1 MKISAKIDYACRAL
15 IELSLHWPNNTP
27 MQINTIAQN
36 QQIPTKFLT
45 QILLN
50 LKQIG
55 YVQSVRGKRGGYLLS
70 KAPQKIWLSK
80 LVESFSGI
88 GYSSAENK
96 QNGNSDH
103 TMDLIWNEIDETVLK
118 AMGEFNF
125 ETICDRKR
133 SRDRAFTFQI

>member
-1 MKISAKIDYACRAL
+1 
-15 IELSLHWPNNTP
+15 

-50 LKQIG
+50 LKQVG
-55 YVQSVRGKRGGYLLS
+55 YVRSVRGKRGGYLLS
-70 KAPQKIWLSK
+70 KAPQKIWLNE
-80 LVESFSGI
+80 LIEGFGGI
-88 GYSSAENK
+88 GLSAAENK

-103 TMDLIWNEIDETVLK
+103 TMDIIWGEIDETVLK
-118 AMGEFNF
+118 AMGAINF

-133 SRDRAFTFQI
+133 SSDLAFTFQI